1 MKPFISVITPTILR
15 LSLENCIVS
24 VNEQTFDA
32 REQIVMVDG
41 DGAKGIDYMRFF
53 NRIRLGFTGQRHND
67 FGNAARR
74 KAWEFANGVYCYFL
88 DDDNKLA
95 DSDALQRV
103 STALASADFPQVAF
117 FPILLEGKRF
127 FPPNPPRIAEVDTAN
142 LVVRTEFGRWPA
154 GPEYEMDGKFIESL
168 VREHKCVYF
177 PDVEPI
183 AIVERANHG
192 Q

>member
-1 MKPFISVITPTILR
+1 MKPFFSVITPTILR
-15 LSLENCIVS
+15 LSLENCIAS

-41 DGAKGIDYMRFF
+41 DTEEAGIKVQLSDHFQWR
-53 NRIRLGFTGQRHND
+53 FTGRRHKD
-67 FGNAARR
+67 FGNAARH

-88 DDDNKLA
+88 DDDNQLA

-117 FPILLEGKRF
+117 FPILLEGKEF
-127 FPPNPPRIAEVDTAN
+127 FPPDPPCIAEVDTAN
-142 LVVRTEFGRWPA
+142 LVVRTEFGRWPI
-154 GPEYEMDGKFIESL
+154 GPDYDMDGKFIESL
-168 VREHKCVYF
+168 AREHKCAYF